1 MFTYPLMCGIQMV
14 SARLGCLSGRGL
26 ATNIKAEFP
35 RPVLYAIVGLLLLAN
50 TINIA
55 ADIAAMGEALRLLL
69 GGSVHVYSVTF
80 GLLCLVLQVLIPYQR
95 YVRYLKWLTL
105 ALLAYVAVVF
115 TISAPWF
122 EVAQRV
128 VWPQLAVTRESMMM
142 IVAVWSGF
150 DLGAVVI
157 LTRRP

>member
-1 MFTYPLMCGIQMV
+1 M
-14 SARLGCLSGRGL
+14 
-26 ATNIKAEFP
+26 
-35 RPVLYAIVGLLLLAN
+35 
-50 TINIA
+50 
-55 ADIAAMGEALRLLL
+55 
-69 GGSVHVYSVTF
+69 
-80 GLLCLVLQVLIPYQR
+80 
-95 YVRYLKWLTL
+95 RYLKWLTL